1 MNRDKSIRGV
11 CVICKEENVT
21 SYHYGKAHGL
31 VPRELFSYR
40 SETKLWECRKHR
52 LSSLDP
58 HYIMMHFWREHMHS
72 HPSKLPYKT
81 REPNNPMS
89 TFYGNVSGYRGFTE
103 KEEEPVS
110 INTSGVVANISDYP
124 PITAEAIVKAFED
137 RVKTIDKALEA
148 KESTIIAISNAL
160 GKKRAELDE
169 QQIHI
174 EAAHKEIDKLRDEL
188 SRANEQFD
196 EVEDKT
202 NSLIA
207 RLFKR

>member
-1 MNRDKSIRGV
+1 MTGYKGMNAAPSIRGK
-11 CVICKEENVT
+11 CAICKQLNITNE
-21 SYHYGKAHGL
+21 HYRKAHGL
-31 VPRELFSYR
+31 VPKDIFSYDDKMWR
-40 SETKLWECRKHR
+40 CRKH
-52 LSSLDP
+52 LLKSPDP
-58 HYIMMHFWREHMHS
+58 HIMMGHYWRAHMYSHS
-72 HPSKLPYKT
+72 SKLPYKT
-81 REPNNPMS
+81 REPLNGRGRY
-89 TFYGNVSGYRGFTE
+89 YGY
-103 KEEEPVS
+103 EEMNKLDV
-110 INTSGVVANISDYP
+110 NTSGVVANTSDYP

-169 QQIHI
+169 QQIYI

-188 SRANEQFD
+188 SRANEQFGV
-196 EVEDKT
+196 VEDKT

>member
-81 REPNNPMS
+81 REPRN
-89 TFYGNVSGYRGFTE
+89 GRGRYRGQVRRRLLY
-103 KEEEPVS
+103 KEIPVGV
-110 INTSGVVANISDYP
+110 NTSGVVASDYP

-188 SRANEQFD
+188 SRANEQFGV
-196 EVEDKT
+196 VEDKT